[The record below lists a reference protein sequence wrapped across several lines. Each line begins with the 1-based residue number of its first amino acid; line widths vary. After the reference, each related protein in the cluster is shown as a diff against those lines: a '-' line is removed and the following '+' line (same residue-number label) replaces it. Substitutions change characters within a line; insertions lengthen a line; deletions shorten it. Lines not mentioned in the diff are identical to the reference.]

1 MQQCVRRDLRE
12 QGARTI
18 LLLPSK
24 DQINFRP
31 MNGEQFTGSVEH
43 ALSIGP
49 FRLVPAQQLLLE
61 EKALF
66 VSAVGPQLIVAW
78 QGKQTLSPAVSRS
91 RSGLAG
97 EMQ

>member
-1 MQQCVRRDLRE
+1 MRQCVRRDLRE

-31 MNGEQFTGSVEH
+31 MNGEQFTARLSTRFH
-43 ALSIGP
+43 SALSAS
-49 FRLVPAQQLLLE
+49 FRHNSSCWK

-97 EMQ
+97 ETQ